1 MVMVSLAWTLKA
13 WCALMLPATGRWQSA
28 HQEQKQSL
36 LKMEFKAFAAGLIRL
51 PCQIITTGRRRIYR
65 LLSWNP
71 WTGSLLNQVR
81 LLPFVLLEYN
91 PHTQFVRLIE
101 RAGLNPWPKV
111 WQNLRSTRETE
122 LLKDFPIHVVCGWI
136 GNTER
141 IGRRHYFQTTEADF
155 DKAVGV
161 QRAAKSA
168 AISSSEYAQLAQVKT
183 KEPRFP
189 AENAINAVL
198 SLSSCAQD
206 RI

>member
-1 MVMVSLAWTLKA
+1 MKDGLQPVMNANWRVEARGFPRKWWGLRSATLI
-13 WCALMLPATGRWQSA
+13 WN
-28 HQEQKQSL
+28 
-36 LKMEFKAFAAGLIRL
+36 AAAS
-51 PCQIITTGRRRIYR
+51 PDQI
-65 LLSWNP
+65 
-71 WTGSLLNQVR
+71 R
-81 LLPFVLLEYN
+81 LLPFILPGYN

-141 IGRRHYFQTTEADF
+141 IARRYYLQTTEADS
-155 DKAVGV
+155 DKATGGL

-168 AISSSEYAQLAQVKT
+168 AISSGEYAQFAREQS

-189 AENAINAVL
+189 PENAGNAVL
-198 SLSSCAQD
+198 SLSSFAQD
-206 RI
+206 RT